1 MFWQNYGR
9 LVPMSYHYW
18 LVNRFWR
25 QNDRA
30 LTQIAFRQRPT
41 PASIEWLSQKPGIH
55 DTFYERSTQ
64 HSQAHLSIIDILV
77 QKRGFGRQQP
87 PPFMYQ
93 QK

>member
-1 MFWQNYGR
+1 
-9 LVPMSYHYW
+9 MSYHYW

-55 DTFYERSTQ
+55 VLLACTLLANSNVFTAIFLNTGVGMTCLAASTSACRFNFQ
-64 HSQAHLSIIDILV
+64 STTN
-77 QKRGFGRQQP
+77 R
-87 PPFMYQ
+87 
-93 QK
+93 